1 MTKKGLYKLATKPH
15 VFLRDY
21 VDKKQR
27 RFQYLIPQ
35 KKVQGEHQYTV
46 VSAIYNVAPYLDD
59 YFKSLVY
66 QSLNFEQHIHLV
78 LVDDGSPDNSA
89 EIIKRWQ
96 KKYPNNITYLK
107 KENGGQASARN
118 LGMDAVKTEWVTFI
132 DPDDFVDLHYFEE
145 IDRFLVQNSEIEFS
159 MLSCSL
165 IFFYERSGKI
175 RDTHP
180 LKYKFHQGKQIVPIN
195 KMEGKIQLSAS
206 TALFKTALINAS
218 NINFNEKIRP
228 SFEDAHF
235 IGIYLMHVPLSSI
248 GFLKEA
254 KYFYRKRAESTS
266 TLDTGWQISS
276 AFDDVL
282 RFGCLGLFNE
292 SLKTKGYVSKELQ
305 KTVLYHLIWQFKK
318 IVNNPSTVAFLTDQQ
333 KETYRS
339 LLKEIFLHI
348 DVDTIDTFNLAGTW
362 FYHKVALLGM
372 YKETSHSYQILYIDA
387 HDAGKNELKV
397 RYFSYDAS
405 SFSFYLFSGK
415 EMFPLHSKR
424 RKHDF
429 LGSLFVYE
437 YITWVPL
444 GEKGIFN
451 AFIDNKLTHLALG
464 GKHWNSG
471 IDLSIIQKHF
481 LKKSLDV
488 TKLPLSIRAKRSLFQ
503 SKLYRKKFKDV
514 WLFMDRESQADDNA
528 EHLYRHVMNN
538 HPDINIFY
546 IIKKESPEWLRL
558 EQDGFKLI
566 DFASVEH
573 EASLI
578 HAKHMISSDAVKYI
592 TNYLPP
598 QYYKD
603 LLSYKFTFLQ
613 HGVTKDDLSAWLN
626 TKTIDCFVTAA
637 KREYDSIAGDDNKYK
652 FTSKE
657 LCLTG
662 FPRHDNLLKN
672 NHTQTKSMMIMPT
685 WREYLNEIEAEN
697 SDAFRDTPYGRAWIS
712 LLHSDFLRMMA
723 EKKGYKLRFFP
734 HPNIKKFLDAFDMP
748 NYIEVLLEQTAS
760 IQTLFQNSDLLLTDY
775 SSVAFEMAILKKETI
790 YYQFDHHEIFS
801 GSHTYEKGYFDY
813 EEDTFGAIC
822 YSEKEVISELNKFLS
837 HNGVVENRY
846 LTRMESFFAY
856 HDTDNCK
863 RTFEA
868 IEALYHPAQSR
879 LMEESFL
886 LKIAQE
892 ARDQKAWKAVEERYE
907 LLLDRDIAPKESNLI
922 LSEAKYCLGK
932 IEEAKKFLEAY
943 THLYGSTEKGE
954 KIAKKIKMTQEL
966 LETLSYEQQQLLINE
981 REDFLTT
988 LTYKNILQWFK
999 EKEWEILSVAT
1010 KLIDKR
1016 FIVKKDLSYFYYIAL
1031 VTANK
1036 LEKVDEALVYAPL
1049 VKDY

>member
-21 VDKKQR
+21 VMKKQQ

-35 KKVQGEHQYTV
+35 KKVEGEHQYTV

-59 YFKSLVY
+59 YFKSLIH
-66 QSLNFEQHIHLV
+66 QSLNFEQHIYLV

-89 EIIKRWQ
+89 EIIKKWQ

-118 LGMDAVKTEWVTFI
+118 LGMEAVKTEWVTFI

-145 IDRFLVQNSEIEFS
+145 IDSFLVQNNEIEFS

-175 RDTHP
+175 SDTHP
-180 LKYKFHQGKQIVPIN
+180 LKYKFNQGNQIVPVD

-206 TALFKTALINAS
+206 TALFKMELINAS

-235 IGIYLMHVPLSSI
+235 IGIYLTHAPFSSV
-248 GFLKEA
+248 GFLKQA

-266 TLDTGWQISS
+266 TLDTGWQMPS
-276 AFDDVL
+276 AFDEVL

-348 DVDTIDTFNLAGTW
+348 DVDTVDTFNLAGTW

-387 HDAGKNELKV
+387 YDALKKELKV

-451 AFIDNKLTHLALG
+451 AFIDNKLTHLARG

-471 IDLSIIQKHF
+471 IDLEIIKKYF
-481 LKKSLDV
+481 AKKSLED
-488 TKLPLSIRAKRSLFQ
+488 TKLPLSIRTKRSLFQ
-503 SKLYRKKFKDV
+503 SKIYRNKFKDV

-528 EHLYRHVMNN
+528 EHLYRYVMNN
-538 HPDINIFY
+538 HSDINIFY
-546 IIKKESPEWLRL
+546 IIKKESSEWLRL
-558 EQDGFKLI
+558 EEDGFKLI

-697 SDAFRDTPYGRAWIS
+697 SDAFRDTPYGCAWIS
-712 LLHSDFLRMMA
+712 LLHSDFLREMA
-723 EKKGYKLRFFP
+723 EEKGYKLLFFP
-734 HPNIKKFLDAFDMP
+734 HPNIKKFLDSFDMP
-748 NYIEVLLEQTAS
+748 NYIEVLLEQKES
-760 IQTLFQNSDLLLTDY
+760 IQTLFQNVDLLLTDY
-775 SSVAFEMAILKKETI
+775 SSVAFEMAILKKQTI
-790 YYQFDHHEIFS
+790 YYQFDHQEIFS

-813 EEDTFGAIC
+813 EEDAFGAIC
-822 YSEKEVISELNKFLS
+822 YDEKSVVSELKKFLS
-837 HNGVVENRY
+837 HNGEVENCY

-868 IEALYHPAQSR
+868 IESLSQTSKST
-879 LMEESFL
+879 LMEESL
-886 LKIAQE
+886 LLTKAKE
-892 ARDQKAWKAVEERYE
+892 ARDQKAWKAVEGRYE
-907 LLLDRDIAPKESNLI
+907 LLLDRDIAPTETALV
-922 LSEAKYCLGK
+922 LSEAKCSLGK
-932 IEEAKKFLEAY
+932 VDEAGQLLEDHV
-943 THLYGSTEKGE
+943 TLYGQNEKSM
-954 KIAKKIKMTQEL
+954 KIAEEIKISKQL
-966 LETLSYEQQQLLINE
+966 LDRLTHEQRQLLINE
-981 REDFLTT
+981 NEDFLTT

-999 EKEWEILSVAT
+999 EKEWEILNVAI

-1016 FIVKKDLSYFYYIAL
+1016 FIVKKNLSYFYYIAL
-1031 VTANK
+1031 VVANELGK
-1036 LEKVDEALVYAPL
+1036 TDEVLVYAPL